1 MKTLLAILL
10 LSPSII
16 YGGDFKDCFKLI
28 MDNDGDDYYKDWIA
42 RACSKS
48 HEDTVYCMKQLHGTV
63 VANENRSYE
72 LLARYHDY
80 YTAAYVCNGI
90 GAPSDL

>member
-10 LSPSII
+10 LTPSII

-28 MDNDGDDYYKDWIA
+28 MDNDSDDYYKDWIA

-48 HEDTVYCMKQLHGTV
+48 HEDTVYCMKQLHGTK
-63 VANENRSYE
+63 VANQGDGLYT
-72 LLARYHDY
+72 RYHDY

-90 GAPSDL
+90 AKPSDF

>member
-1 MKTLLAILL
+1 MKALLAILL
-10 LSPSII
+10 LTPSII

-28 MDNDGDDYYKDWIA
+28 MDNDGNDYYKDWIA
-42 RACSKS
+42 RTCSKS
-48 HEDTVYCMKQLHGTV
+48 HEDTVYCMKQLHGTE
-63 VANENRSYE
+63 VANENRGTSFS
-72 LLARYHDY
+72 RYHDY

>member
-1 MKTLLAILL
+1 MKALLAILL
-10 LSPSII
+10 LTPSII

-28 MDNDGDDYYKDWIA
+28 MDNDSDDYYKDWIA

-48 HEDTVYCMKQLHGTV
+48 HEDTVYCMKQLHGTE
-63 VANENRSYE
+63 VANHRGNDFGV
-72 LLARYHDY
+72 RYHDY
-80 YTAAYVCNGI
+80 YTAAYVCNG